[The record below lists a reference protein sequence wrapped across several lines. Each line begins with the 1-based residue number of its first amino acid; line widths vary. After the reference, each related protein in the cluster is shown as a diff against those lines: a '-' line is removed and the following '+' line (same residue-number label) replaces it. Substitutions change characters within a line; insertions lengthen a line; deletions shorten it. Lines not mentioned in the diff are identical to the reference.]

1 MSSDQSEP
9 RRFALRDLTRA
20 ETTAAFLGMGQM
32 LKQAMMRISP
42 DEDFMSLKADL
53 IRDAKS
59 AEISGCGIQN
69 EIAVIDTMIDLIE
82 MAYAKAAKAR
92 QARSGQIARHGPIQR
107 PDTAR

>member
-1 MSSDQSEP
+1 MSDQPEP

-32 LKQAMMRISP
+32 LKQAMMRIGP

-59 AEISGCGIQN
+59 AEISGRGIQN

-82 MAYAKAAKAR
+82 MASAKAAKAR
-92 QARSGQIARHGPIQR
+92 QARSGQIARRGPVQR